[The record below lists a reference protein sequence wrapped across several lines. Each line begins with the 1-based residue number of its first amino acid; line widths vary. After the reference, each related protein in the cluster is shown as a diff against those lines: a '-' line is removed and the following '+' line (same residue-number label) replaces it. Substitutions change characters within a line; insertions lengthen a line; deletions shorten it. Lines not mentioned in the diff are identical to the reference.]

1 MAMKTR
7 TLATSVLAL
16 LLSSCA
22 AEYSAVGIQAICAP
36 PAPETNG
43 SCIYPATCGATFAG
57 TPLLDATTAALPFR
71 LPFQFNNLLA
81 NNADPA
87 AGRVNTND
95 AFIQSFEMTYAGAPL
110 SPWNV
115 SQAITVPAAGSS
127 GGLVQLIPT
136 SYFAG
141 LIPAAGSQ
149 TSIVVSVR
157 AHGILGS
164 QDSFT
169 TAWFQVPVTVC
180 AGCLNLSVC
189 TAPNVVASCPS
200 TAPGSASPGQSANV
214 TCIAPPAA
222 RE

>member
-1 MAMKTR
+1 MKTR

-16 LLSSCA
+16 CLSACA
-22 AEYSAVGIQAICAP
+22 AEYSAVGIHSICAP
-36 PAPETNG
+36 PAPDSATG
-43 SCIYPATCGATFAG
+43 ACVYPATCDATFAG

-71 LPFQFNNLLA
+71 LPFQFNNQLV
-81 NNADPA
+81 NNANPV

-115 SQAITVPAAGSS
+115 SQAITVPAAGSA

-200 TAPGSASPGQSANV
+200 TAPGSASPGQSANI